1 MFKFS
6 NSFAR
11 TPRLLGIVLAFVI
24 STAGVPRATAG
35 AAAAPTAAPATAPTA
50 AAATAPAAPPAAAP
64 NDANH
69 DDTKFSY
76 KLQPLDLLKIQ
87 VFQEPDLDR
96 DVRVSKNH
104 SIVLPLIG
112 TVDLTNRTVH
122 DAEQLI
128 TELYGRDYLVN
139 PQINITVTEY
149 AQRTINVL
157 GAVGSP
163 GSVVIPPER
172 DLTLVDAIAH
182 AGGFSRLANQTN
194 VSLTRTL
201 PSGEIQHFTINVDQL
216 IGGNAP
222 RQWVV
227 QDGDVIYVPESVL

>member
-1 MFKFS
+1 MSKFFTS
-6 NSFAR
+6 ITSL
-11 TPRLLGIVLAFVI
+11 PRLLGLVLTFMAG
-24 STAGVPRATAG
+24 TACMPRATA
-35 AAAAPTAAPATAPTA
+35 APD
-50 AAATAPAAPPAAAP
+50 TAPAVARD
-64 NDANH
+64 DANH
-69 DDTKFSY
+69 DDKKLSY

-104 SIVLPLIG
+104 TIVLPLVG
-112 TVDLTNRTVH
+112 TVDLTNLTVH

-128 TELYGRDYLVN
+128 TDLYGRDYLVD
-139 PQINITVTEY
+139 PQISITVSEY
-149 AQRTINVL
+149 TSRSLSVL

-201 PSGEIQHFTINVDQL
+201 PSGETQHFTINVDQL
-216 IGGNAP
+216 IRGNAP
-222 RQWVV
+222 RQWIV
-227 QDGDVIYVPESVL
+227 QDGDVVFVSESVL